1 MASAPSSSVL
11 LDAYRERA
19 DRFLAEIDEEH
30 YRHYAGLKD
39 TLDLAP
45 IYERYADLTD
55 VETARSLGD
64 AATETRNVRE
74 LWRFACE
81 GFLGNLTR
89 DHAEREARIEAALEA
104 TIDGDPVPFR
114 MLRPRIANE
123 PDREKRREIDRIRC
137 ELTEEHLNPIHHDA
151 WVEIHGAVR
160 ELGRETYLDL
170 HRDFGMELN
179 ELADQCRHVL
189 DATETLYETA
199 ADRVFRARVGVRL
212 ADAERFDVARVFRA
226 TEWDPVFPAHQMIP
240 ALEHT
245 LSELGIDLRAQRNV
259 HLDVEQRPQKTPRA
273 FCAPIEIPGRI
284 MLVIQPQG
292 GPEDWRALF
301 HEAGHTEHF
310 AHTSA
315 DLPVEER
322 RLGDHAITE
331 GWAML
336 LQHLTDDPRWLTR
349 RLDFPRPHEFAT
361 EGAVALLYLVRRYCA
376 KLLYELDFHAADDL
390 APMADRYVELLG
402 SALKIEPAR
411 VDYLND
417 IDSGFYVSAYLRS
430 WAFEAQMRS
439 FLREQF
445 GNDWFARRQAGSLLR
460 ELWELGQKPTAE
472 ELLRDVTGE
481 TLEMAAVADD
491 VRERLVA

>member
-1 MASAPSSSVL
+1 VAEAPSTSVS

-19 DRFLAEIDEEH
+19 DRFLAELDQEH
-30 YRHYAGLKD
+30 YLHYAGLKD
-39 TLDLAP
+39 TLDVAA
-45 IYERYADLTD
+45 IYERYADLTNL
-55 VETARSLGD
+55 ETARGLGD
-64 AATETRNVRE
+64 AAASSRNVRE
-74 LWRFACE
+74 LWRFSCD

-89 DHAEREARIEAALEA
+89 DHAEREARVEATLEA
-104 TIDGDPVPFR
+104 TIDGNRVPFR
-114 MLRPRIANE
+114 MLRPTIANE
-123 PDREKRREIDRIRC
+123 PDREKRREIDRVRC

-151 WVEIHGAVR
+151 WLEIRGAVR

-170 HRDFGMELN
+170 HRDFGMELD
-179 ELADQCRHVL
+179 ELAEQCREVL
-189 DATETLYETA
+189 DATEKLYEDS
-199 ADRVFRARVGVRL
+199 ADRVFRARAGVGL
-212 ADAERFDVARVFRA
+212 AEAERFDVARVFRA
-226 TEWDPVFPAHQMIP
+226 TEWDPFFRADRMVP

-336 LQHLTDDPRWLTR
+336 LQHLVDDPRWLTR
-349 RLDFPRPHEFAT
+349 RLDFPRPHEFAS
-361 EGAVALLYLVRRYCA
+361 EGAVALLYVVRRYCA
-376 KLLYELDFHAADDL
+376 KLLYELEFQAAGDL
-390 APMADRYVELLG
+390 ALMADRYVELLG

-411 VDYLND
+411 IDYLND

-430 WAFEAQMRS
+430 WAFEAQMRR
-439 FLREQF
+439 FLREEL
-445 GNDWFARRQAGSLLR
+445 GNDWFARREAGSLLR

-472 ELLRDVTGE
+472 ELLRDVTGD
-481 TLEMAAVADD
+481 TLELSAVADD
-491 VRERLVA
+491 VRERI